1 MIALIYVDYVLF
13 FGPNQD
19 KIDEVF
25 KEIEDSGLFLTVE
38 EDVYAL
44 LGVEVNIDNQSGKVT
59 MAQGGL
65 NKKVMNTVGMIDSNK
80 KTHPA

>member
-1 MIALIYVDYVLF
+1 MIALIYVEYVLF

-44 LGVEVNIDNQSGKVT
+44 LGVEVNIDNQSVKVT
-59 MAQGGL
+59 MAQEGL
-65 NKKVMNTVGMIDSNK
+65 NKNVMNTVGMIDSNK